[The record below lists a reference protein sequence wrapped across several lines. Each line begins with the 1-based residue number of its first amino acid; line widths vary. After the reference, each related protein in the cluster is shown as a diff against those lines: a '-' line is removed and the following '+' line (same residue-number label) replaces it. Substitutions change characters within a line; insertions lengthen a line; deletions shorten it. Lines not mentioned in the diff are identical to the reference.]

1 MGQCGCG
8 AEHWRLRLPQSD
20 RTAISQQAGEHQ
32 GGYTPIHL
40 SIGDYLK
47 PGTNHIVVR
56 ATDSDS
62 WQQPRGKQEGTTRWP
77 IDYDAVIGIWQS
89 VWLEPTNAV
98 HITHLGSH
106 YDLRAQQ
113 LHLTCTLSDQ
123 FHGQLTAQFLART
136 NDLDA
141 AATSAEGQARSEL
154 RITLMSRIR
163 DCGHPS
169 SLFFMTL
176 LYL

>member
-1 MGQCGCG
+1 MWYHRTFELPDWASADVVLNIG
-8 AEHWRLRLPQSD
+8 ACDYHSQ
-20 RTAISQQAGEHQ
+20 IYINSQQAGEHQ

-89 VWLEPTNAV
+89 VWLEPTNACLLY
-98 HITHLGSH
+98 TS
-106 YDLRAQQ
+106 
-113 LHLTCTLSDQ
+113 
-123 FHGQLTAQFLART
+123 
-136 NDLDA
+136 DA
-141 AATSAEGQARSEL
+141 ADE
-154 RITLMSRIR
+154 
-163 DCGHPS
+163 
-169 SLFFMTL
+169 
-176 LYL
+176 